1 MKQTIIS
8 ILIVSAL
15 VSVILILK
23 DSTDQM
29 NTVNGKETMSYDN
42 EYKTIVESKI
52 LPEIGN
58 IIYEKKGYSFG
69 MEYGVFTDKSVDVTI
84 KIANEK
90 VTDDINEEI
99 KSIAKK
105 VIEKNNLNP
114 ELFKITI
121 TNYNTNY
128 KL

>member
-1 MKQTIIS
+1 MKQMIIS

-15 VSVILILK
+15 VSAIFILK

-42 EYKTIVESKI
+42 EYKTTVESKT

-69 MEYGVFTDKSVDVTI
+69 MEYDVFTDKSVDITI

-90 VTDDINEEI
+90 VTDYINEEI

-114 ELFKITI
+114 QLFKITI
-121 TNYNTNY
+121 TNYNTE
-128 KL
+128 L

>member
-1 MKQTIIS
+1 MKQMIIS

-15 VSVILILK
+15 VSAIFILK

-42 EYKTIVESKI
+42 EYKTTVESKT

-69 MEYGVFTDKSVDVTI
+69 MEYDVFTDKSVDITI

-114 ELFKITI
+114 QLFKITI
-121 TNYNTNY
+121 TNYNTE
-128 KL
+128 L

>member
-1 MKQTIIS
+1 MKQMIIS

-15 VSVILILK
+15 VSAIFILK

-42 EYKTIVESKI
+42 EYKTTVESKI

-69 MEYGVFTDKSVDVTI
+69 MEYDVFTDKSVDITI

-121 TNYNTNY
+121 TNYNTE
-128 KL
+128 L

>member
-1 MKQTIIS
+1 MKQMIIS

-15 VSVILILK
+15 VSAIFILK

-42 EYKTIVESKI
+42 EYKTTVESKI

-69 MEYGVFTDKSVDVTI
+69 MEYDVFTDKSVDITI

-114 ELFKITI
+114 QLFKITI
-121 TNYNTNY
+121 TNYNTE
-128 KL
+128 L